1 MKRMYSRK
9 TQEISVVEPFDKLV
23 SGTFSIVARSPES
36 GLFGV
41 AVASGSLSVGDRV
54 PHAKPGVGVV
64 ATQAYTNVA
73 YGTKGLELMERGM
86 LPREVL
92 DRILKEDLGR
102 ESRQVAMVDVKG
114 NKAVFTGRRVPE
126 WYGESTG
133 KNYIVIGNMLAGRE
147 VVDKM
152 AKEFERSAG
161 DLAWRMVRALKAASE
176 SGGDRRGERSAALL
190 VVGARNV
197 EVEVIVNEH
206 SAPIKEL
213 NRRLGIHFRAR
224 YST

>member
-1 MKRMYSRK
+1 MYSRK
-9 TQEISVVEPFDKLV
+9 KQEISVVEPCEKHV

-73 YGTKGLELMERGM
+73 YGTKGLELMGRGM

-102 ESRQVAMVDVKG
+102 ESRQVAMVDAKG
-114 NKAVFTGRRVPE
+114 NKAVFTGRRVPR
-126 WYGESTG
+126 WCGESTG
-133 KNYIVIGNMLAGRE
+133 KDYIVIGNLLAGRE
-147 VVDKM
+147 VVDNM
-152 AKEFERSAG
+152 AEEFERSAG
-161 DLAWRMVRALKAASE
+161 DLAWRIVRALEAASE

-190 VVGARNV
+190 VAGARSV
-197 EVEVIVNEH
+197 EVEVMVNEH

-213 NRRLGIHFRAR
+213 NRRLGSHFRAR
-224 YST
+224 CST